1 MDESIEIAVYQ
12 LEEFREHYPRE
23 YFTVYGRQLRHDQ
36 RKVTVFSGRLKLF
49 PDAYPLWVVD
59 FIYIVCCSTY
69 LACK

>member
-49 PDAYPLWVVD
+49 PDAYPL
-59 FIYIVCCSTY
+59 
-69 LACK
+69 